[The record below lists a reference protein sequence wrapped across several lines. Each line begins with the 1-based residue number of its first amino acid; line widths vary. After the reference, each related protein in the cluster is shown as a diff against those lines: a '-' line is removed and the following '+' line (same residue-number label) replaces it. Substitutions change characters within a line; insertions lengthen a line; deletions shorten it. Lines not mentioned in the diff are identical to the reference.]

1 MLNRYLDSW
10 ESAGFGF
17 DHAYSTLLFASPTRN
32 ACVVTD
38 CFFFFFFFNEK
49 VRRSNNVYNSLC
61 LVSPYCLP
69 GTGPHAL
76 HVHVL
81 EAGTAVTLI
90 LQLRG
95 TKVVIGP
102 GLPI

>member
-1 MLNRYLDSW
+1 MLILPFS
-10 ESAGFGF
+10 
-17 DHAYSTLLFASPTRN
+17 SPLPLEML
-32 ACVVTD
+32 AWLQIV
-38 CFFFFFFFNEK
+38 FFFFFFNEK